1 MKTIGSGWC
10 DESLERLKSLWSTGD
25 WSAGSIANMLGVT
38 RNAVLGKL
46 NRLGLLDGRGHSF
59 QRARAAK
66 GGAMPPKQRPQKP
79 APISREAA
87 DVLLARELPPTDDP
101 FSAKGCR
108 WPIGE
113 VGDAD
118 FRFCQRPKGKRLN
131 GTPSMWC
138 EGHHAIGHQRHTEN
152 FGKNYGKQMRAARS

>member
-1 MKTIGSGWC
+1 MSRGWS
-10 DESLERLKSLWSTGD
+10 DDRLEALRQMCEGGVM
-25 WSAGSIANMLGVT
+25 SASMIAAELGGVS
-38 RNAVLGKL
+38 RNAVCGAAS
-46 NRLGLLDGRGHSF
+46 RLGLSIGGGGHRLPRTAGVSNP
-59 QRARAAK
+59 RAPK
-66 GGAMPPKQRPQKP
+66 PPKPT
-79 APISREAA
+79 PITREAA

-152 FGKNYGKQMRAARS
+152 FGKNYGKQMRAAR